1 MIYWDTS
8 AILPLYVEEASSAY
22 WESILT
28 AMEGV
33 PRGSQL
39 AATEFGYA
47 LHHKLLQGALGPEA
61 VVALAAKFATDCESG
76 NWALCPL
83 GSDVIAASLEILDH
97 FQDLTNPLF
106 LRSLDGLH
114 LGAARVQ
121 GCDTV
126 ATGDLRMQRAA
137 EGLGIRVLFPD

>member
-28 AMEGV
+28 GMDTG
-33 PRGSQL
+33 PRGSRL

-47 LHHKLLQGALGPEA
+47 LNRKLLQGGLGPEA
-61 VVALAAKFATDCESG
+61 VVALSAKFATDCESG
-76 NWALCPL
+76 NWLLCPI
-83 GSDVIAASLEILDH
+83 GSDVIEASLAILDH
-97 FQDLTNPLF
+97 FRSAENPLF
-106 LRSLDGLH
+106 WRSLDGLH

-121 GCDTV
+121 GCNTV
-126 ATGDLRMQRAA
+126 ATGDRRMRHAA
-137 EGLGIRVLFPD
+137 EGVGMRVLFPD